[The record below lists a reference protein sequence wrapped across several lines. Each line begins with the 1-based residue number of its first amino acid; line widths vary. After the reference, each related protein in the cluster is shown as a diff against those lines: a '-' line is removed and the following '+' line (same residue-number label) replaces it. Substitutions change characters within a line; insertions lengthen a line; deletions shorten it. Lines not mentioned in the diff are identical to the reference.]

1 MQYVLDPKTVADVG
15 AQNALI
21 LEAVRM
27 NDIGGGVTRKT
38 VNNALPFLTE
48 RQIWHALS
56 SLEECGY
63 LNGTQP
69 RKRHGD
75 VTKLYSVK

>member
-1 MQYVLDPKTVADVG
+1 MQYVLDSKTVADVG

-21 LEAVRM
+21 LEVVRM
-27 NDIGGGVTRKT
+27 NDSGGGVTRKT
-38 VNNALPFLTE
+38 VNKALPFLTE
-48 RQIWHALS
+48 RQIWHSLN
-56 SLEECGY
+56 SLEERGY

-69 RKRHGD
+69 RKGHGD